1 MDAPS
6 PPLVLGLAGGVAS
19 GKSAVARFLAS
30 SFDRPG
36 RVLAAD
42 AIAQE
47 ALDSPEVVARVR
59 ERFGPDCLDA
69 DGRPDRAAIGAVVFD
84 DPDARKALEGWIHPL
99 VRARILAEL
108 EDAGRREVPVVVL
121 DVPLLFENDAQHG
134 LVARCDAIL
143 FVESPPEAREARAT
157 ANRGWSPGE
166 VSRREAAQL
175 PLEEKRSR
183 CDHLVRNGGS
193 LDDLEREVARVLDE
207 LRPS

>member
-1 MDAPS
+1 MTAPS

-19 GKSAVARFLAS
+19 GKSAVARLLAES
-30 SFDRPG
+30 SEPRG
-36 RVLAAD
+36 LILAAD
-42 AIAQE
+42 AIAQA
-47 ALDSPEVVARVR
+47 ALDSPEVVAEVR
-59 ERFGPDCLDA
+59 ERFGEGCLDA
-69 DGRPDRAAIGAVVFD
+69 DGRPDREAIGRIVFA
-84 DPDARKALEGWIHPL
+84 DPEARKALEGWIHPL

-166 VSRREAAQL
+166 VARREAAQL

-183 CDHLVRNGGS
+183 CTHVVDNRGS
-193 LDDLEREVARVLDE
+193 LEELERDVARVMAE
-207 LRPS
+207 LGRP